1 MDLEAAGRHM
11 LLFDDDAMAAF
22 VNSRAALVP
31 WSADASLLIDRYDV
45 RHLLDRVPPRPAR
58 RLVADAGGG
67 VSQSELDHERYLD
80 LLPST
85 DDNDDEALSERTK
98 GLDASQA
105 AYQAVP
111 FSYGSSNLSS
121 AGKNP
126 DSGTD
131 DSCYCPSFPIP
142 ESLRNNLPPT
152 EKVHQI
158 ISRTAIFVSKH
169 GGQSEI
175 VLRVKQGDNPTFG
188 FLMPNHHLHEYF
200 RYLVDHPQLLK
211 TDGNSSEN
219 TKEKQS
225 DEQENEAFAA
235 SSGALSLLG
244 SVYGSGEDEDSML
257 PADSKDT
264 EPGES
269 STVASKTL
277 PKVERREAS
286 KSRALGE
293 KEVGKHVTPTA
304 IKEKAILT
312 KRNQSVNP
320 IIVGAPSS
328 KKVKDSIVATPGAMG
343 RRQSSQA
350 GISDAKPLVLEPP
363 SFLKRMMEKIVEFIL
378 RNGKEFEAVL
388 IEQDKTIGR
397 FPFLLPSNHYHSYY
411 LKILQEACEGHGGN
425 KRLDQALVSKESS
438 ACDRISAEPSDG
450 WLYDPKRKEKFKMVI
465 GGSKKDSDQRPT
477 PAQQCGVS
485 TDEAAAIVLAAT
497 RGLSPANARCVL
509 MEESGSGRAPSE
521 DGRPSVSFSS
531 LQGWTT
537 VSKPASNNEASTSIN
552 AMTNQLNKQEASISD
567 DVWIAKAIAKTAAL
581 AASREADSSEASL
594 TKEQKLKAERLK
606 RAKMFAAMIKS
617 SGPRVTELVS
627 SANATNGPVETS
639 AGLTRSGGDSDPLCK
654 EREGSSVPFDTEGLD
669 RVKHEKDSEYD
680 ENKEI
685 KSRRK
690 YRKRSVEQDEEEDS
704 GESRKHSR
712 KKLCNKEEDSGE
724 SHESHRHSRKKHR
737 SDHSTSHIRDDQKHK
752 KRHSSSKDKESR
764 CHNKQHI
771 SSDDEYRHRKSS
783 RSRHSH
789 RDNDHSGDEDREAKS
804 DRHRTKHHSRSKR
817 RRGTQEEEGAATLDQ
832 SETLSNLQQEL
843 KNSGVAADAQPE
855 AITDVPNDLRAKVR
869 AMLLETM

>member
-80 LLPST
+80 LPPST
-85 DDNDDEALSERTK
+85 DDNDDEALSERRK
-98 GLDASQA
+98 DLDASQA

-121 AGKNP
+121 DGKNP

-225 DEQENEAFAA
+225 DDQENEAFAA

-269 STVASKTL
+269 STVASETL
-277 PKVERREAS
+277 LKLEQREAS
-286 KSRALGE
+286 KSKALGE

-304 IKEKAILT
+304 LKEKAILT

-320 IIVGAPSS
+320 IIISAASS
-328 KKVKDSIVATPGAMG
+328 KKVKDSIGATPGGMG

-425 KRLDQALVSKESS
+425 KRLDQASASKESG

-485 TDEAAAIVLAAT
+485 TDEVAAIVLAAT
-497 RGLSPANARCVL
+497 RGLSPANARSVL

-531 LQGWTT
+531 LQGWTS

-552 AMTNQLNKQEASISD
+552 AMTNQLNKQETSISD

-669 RVKHEKDSEYD
+669 RVKHEKASEYD
-680 ENKEI
+680 ENKEN

-712 KKLCNKEEDSGE
+712 KK
-724 SHESHRHSRKKHR
+724 HR
-737 SDHSTSHIRDDQKHK
+737 SDHSASHIKDDQKHK

-764 CHNKQHI
+764 CHNKQHS
-771 SSDDEYRHRKSS
+771 SSDDEYRHKKSS
-783 RSRHSH
+783 RSRHRH
-789 RDNDHSGDEDREAKS
+789 RDNDHSGDEDRGTKS

-817 RRGTQEEEGAATLDQ
+817 RRGTQEEESASTLDQ
-832 SETLSNLQQEL
+832 SETLSNLHQEL